1 MDRRNRMKL
10 IPIGDFVT
18 ASWVVIV
25 PENDTTKFD
34 MLDDGNVANLEVAL
48 RVVDSGSNSD
58 VESGDVIMTGINFDE
73 NAMNPF
79 GQLVPSNLIFAKVD
93 AGDREVVDY
102 VEYFKRLELRK

>member
-1 MDRRNRMKL
+1 L
-10 IPIGDFVT
+10 V
-18 ASWVVIV
+18 
-25 PENDTTKFD
+25 
-34 MLDDGNVANLEVAL
+34 DDGNVANLEVAL